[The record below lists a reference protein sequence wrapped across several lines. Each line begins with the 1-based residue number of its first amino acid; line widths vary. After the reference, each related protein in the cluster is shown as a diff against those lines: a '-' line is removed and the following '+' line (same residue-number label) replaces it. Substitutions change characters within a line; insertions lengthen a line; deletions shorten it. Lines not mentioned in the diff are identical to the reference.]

1 MRGKRGRKHAGT
13 PGHGKG
19 FGAPAD
25 SGASHGG
32 GSGRSHAGGPRTG
45 WRWFPRERP
54 RRGRSGNGGGSMRAR
69 PAAVPS
75 IARSEPCGRRRSH
88 GPRRVCQMELAARR
102 VDTTSARVA
111 DGDGHTPGFEHAH
124 ERVDPRA
131 VTRAARPSR
140 RGVSGAG
147 SGSRARGAGS
157 RMDARRP
164 SRSPESFTPSIIAT
178 RSMGAASCVLATRR
192 RVSRRTV
199 GPDL

>member
-131 VTRAARPSR
+131 VTRGGSAIQAWGQRGGIRFTCARSRFADGREAAVPL
-140 RGVSGAG
+140 
-147 SGSRARGAGS
+147 ARVVHAVDH
-157 RMDARRP
+157 RH
-164 SRSPESFTPSIIAT
+164 SID
-178 RSMGAASCVLATRR
+178 RR
-192 RVSRRTV
+192 RLVRSRHSATGLEANSRT
-199 GPDL
+199 